1 MILKKVEKEP
11 RAAAYPAPAALV
23 SAYGKRGKPN
33 AMTAAWI
40 SNICADPVTLV
51 VGIRDTRYTY
61 ELIVKNGCFGVN
73 IPNVKIAKEADYFG
87 IVSGRDVDKFKETG
101 LTVFK
106 GTEVKVP
113 LIKECPINIE
123 CKLVKQVK
131 IGTHDAFFGEVLK
144 VYYDESMINENGSPD
159 ILLADVLAYGTGNY
173 YSLKSIIGGFG
184 HSRKSEQFAHLFEE
198 IQSDD

>member
-1 MILKKVEKEP
+1 MKKIEKEP

-23 SAYGKRGKPN
+23 SAYDDRGKPN

-51 VGIRDTRYTY
+51 VGIRDPRYTY
-61 ELIVKNGCFGVN
+61 ELIEKRGCFGVN
-73 IPNVKIAKEADYFG
+73 IQSVKIAEETDYFG
-87 IVSGRDVDKFKETG
+87 IVSGRDVNKFKKTG

-106 GTEVKVP
+106 GKEVEVP

-144 VYYDESMINENGSPD
+144 VYYDESMVNENGSPD
-159 ILLADVLAYGTGNY
+159 MLLADVLAYGTGNY
-173 YSLKSIIGGFG
+173 YSLKEKVGGYG
-184 HSRKSEQFAHLFEE
+184 HSKKE
-198 IQSDD
+198 